1 MSAIGFDNPMLLMIA
16 IAALPLGVIA
26 IAAFRSMTQMRRST
40 AAFARLVLFSL
51 LAMALA
57 GASAVRQNDRMAVV
71 VVADVSGSVERFGP
85 AAQGLDALP
94 AVEMRRFIESAGD
107 ARGNEDLLGVVA
119 FAGRAAPAFSPS
131 AGPIADRALPEL
143 DDPDT
148 DIAAALNAAAA
159 MIPPDAA
166 GRIVLLS
173 DGNETSGDAMA
184 AAERLARARA
194 LGEGARGGLPI
205 DVVPIDY
212 RVQREVLV
220 EFVDAPPRAAR
231 GSTTPGRVGLRST
244 APAAGT
250 LRLLLNGEDL
260 GIERR
265 VLLDEGQSVEVF
277 DVPLP
282 EGRIHRFEAVFEPEE
297 RDGQVAD
304 TTLANNTG
312 QAFTISPGDGAI
324 LIVSRAGEQGPA
336 TLDNTLRS
344 LNLAVDRRSPLG
356 LPSDLVSLEAFD
368 LVILDGVGADEV
380 PTDAQA
386 ALASFVTELGGG
398 LIMLGGER
406 SFGAGGWRGSPI
418 EPILPVHR
426 DLPQLVQTPE
436 VAIAIVLDN
445 SGSMRRGV
453 LGSARSQQT
462 IANEAAALAVLTLHA
477 TDQVCVVSFNNST
490 SLVVPI
496 GPNADPR
503 QTAETIRSIPSGG
516 GTRVGPAMRLA
527 ADQVSSVEAKSRH
540 IIVLTDGLS
549 QDADVLPMLANQI
562 RSRDI
567 TISTIAVGDA
577 ADTETMRK
585 VAEAADGTFYNV
597 INPSVLP
604 QVFLSE
610 VQVTRTPLVREGL
623 IRPVVLPAPSAATA
637 GLPSPP
643 DLLGGNLTRP
653 KQEPTITLAMATRQ
667 GEPLLAHWNAGVGQ
681 VAAFTSDAQRWAEP
695 WIDWP
700 GYEQFWGQLVR
711 AMSRSTEDAGLTLRI
726 EQDSGELR
734 REVEAVDDAGL
745 PVDGLVAN
753 TTVYAPDGQQIEA
766 GCGQIAPG
774 VYEAVAPASETGSY
788 VVIVRPTVDGRALP
802 PMLAGVSVSGGQE
815 FRSLAS
821 NTSLLESI
829 AQKTGGRAL
838 GFGEAS
844 RVFDRG
850 DVGPSEARSPL
861 WRALLAWALA
871 VLVLDIGTRRVAWDR
886 VVSKAFGA
894 QWLKATTALG
904 TQGRNAASSVGSLRT
919 TGEAR
924 AESRVRRVRG
934 GDVDVSATEAEA
946 QQSAYEAQQR
956 ILKARAERVQE
967 RAAKAKDAA
976 PQASSAETKPS
987 PTQPPT
993 QTERD
998 SDGASG
1004 LLAAKRCARKR
1015 FEEDCPPD
1023 AQRRKRSFRGG
1034 THEPRKNAPRP

>member
-1 MSAIGFDNPMLLMIA
+1 MRAIGFDNPMLLMVA

-26 IAAFRSMTQMRRST
+26 LAAFRSMTQMRRST
-40 AAFARLVLFSL
+40 AALARLVLFSL
-51 LAMALA
+51 IAMALA
-57 GASAVRQNDRMAVV
+57 GASAVRQNDRMAAVIV
-71 VVADVSGSVERFGP
+71 TDVSGSVERFGP
-85 AAQGLDALP
+85 AAEGLSTLP
-94 AVEMRRFIESAGD
+94 AVEMQRFIESAGE
-107 ARGNEDLLGVVA
+107 ARGGEDLLGVVA
-119 FAGRAAPAFSPS
+119 FSERAAPAFSPT

-143 DDPDT
+143 DGAST

-166 GRIVLLS
+166 GRIVLIS
-173 DGNETSGDAMA
+173 DGNATTGDAIT

-220 EFVDAPPRAAR
+220 EFVDTPPRAAR
-231 GSTTPGRVGLRST
+231 GSTTPVRVGLRTT

-265 VLLDEGQSVEVF
+265 VLIDEGQSVEVF

-297 RDGQVAD
+297 RAGQVAD

-324 LIVSRAGEQGPA
+324 LIVSRDGEQGTA
-336 TLDNTLRS
+336 TLARTLTG
-344 LNLAVDRRSPLG
+344 LQLAVDRRSPLG
-356 LPSDLVSLEAFD
+356 VPSDLVSLEAFD
-368 LVILDGVGADEV
+368 LVILDGVGSDEV
-380 PTDAQA
+380 PIDAQA

-418 EPILPVHR
+418 EPILPVHL

-453 LGSARSQQT
+453 LGSANSQQK
-462 IANEAAALAVLTLHA
+462 IANEAAARAVLNLHA

-496 GPNADPR
+496 GPNDDPR
-503 QTAETIRSIPSGG
+503 RTADEIRAIPSGG

-527 ADQVSSVEAKSRH
+527 AEQISSVEAKSRH

-549 QDADVLPMLANQI
+549 QDADRLPMLATQIHNQ
-562 RSRDI
+562 DI
-567 TISTIAVGDA
+567 TISTIAVGDS
-577 ADTETMRK
+577 ADTDTMRK
-585 VAEAADGTFYNV
+585 VAEAAGGTFYNV

-610 VQVTRTPLVREGL
+610 VQVTRTPLVREGV
-623 IRPVVLPAPSAATA
+623 IRPVVLPAPSPATA
-637 GLPSPP
+637 GLPAPP
-643 DLLGGNLTRP
+643 NLRGVNLTRP
-653 KQEPTITLAMATRQ
+653 KQEPTITLAMATRE

-681 VAAFTSDAQRWAEP
+681 VAAFMSDSQRWAEA

-711 AMSRSTEDAGLTLRI
+711 AMSRSTEDAGFTLRI
-726 EQDSGELR
+726 EQDAGQLR
-734 REVEAVDDAGL
+734 LEVEAVDDEGL

-753 TTVYAPDGQQIEA
+753 TTVYDPEGQQIDA
-766 GCGQIAPG
+766 GFGQIAPG
-774 VYEAVAPASETGSY
+774 VYEAVAPAADTGSY

-821 NTSLLESI
+821 NVDLLETI
-829 AQKTGGRAL
+829 AQTTGGRVL
-838 GFGEAS
+838 GFGEAA

-850 DVGPSEARSPL
+850 DIGPSEARSPL

-894 QWLKATTALG
+894 QWLKATAALG
-904 TQGRNAASSVGSLRT
+904 AQGREAAGSVGSLRSA
-919 TGEAR
+919 GEAR
-924 AESRVRRVRG
+924 VESRVRRVRG
-934 GDVDVSATEAEA
+934 GDVDVTATDAEA

-956 ILKARAERVQE
+956 ILRARAERLRQQATPTD
-967 RAAKAKDAA
+967 RT
-976 PQASSAETKPS
+976 PQPS
-987 PTQPPT
+987 PGT
-993 QTERD
+993 
-998 SDGASG
+998 SDTPANKPEARKPEPEEGASG
-1004 LLAAKRCARKR
+1004 LLAAKKRARKR
-1015 FEEDCPPD
+1015 FEED
-1023 AQRRKRSFRGG
+1023 
-1034 THEPRKNAPRP
+1034 